1 MKQAILVQPQETRLK
16 ETPMPPIGA
25 EDVLVR
31 VHACGV
37 CASELHTWQGD
48 SGSYP
53 RELGH
58 EVAGEVIEVGPAVRS
73 LAVGTHVTGL
83 FHRGFAEF
91 AVAPERHVVALPE
104 SVSFESGIG
113 EPIACIVS
121 AARRTRVELG
131 DTVAII
137 GLGFMGL
144 LMLQAIRCKGP
155 ARVIAIDIRDDV
167 RDAARSF
174 GADAVLHPDQVGD
187 NLKVFR
193 GSAPGYGV
201 DIVIETT
208 GTQPGLTL
216 AGQMVREHGML
227 SILGYHQGK
236 PRSIDMEL
244 WNWKALDVLNAHER
258 RIDYKAD
265 CMRRGIALI
274 ASGQIAVTPLITHRF
289 GLDQVDAAF
298 GALQAKPEGF
308 KKAIVLP
315 TM

>member
-1 MKQAILVQPQETRLK
+1 MKQAILVQPQETSLK
-16 ETPMPPIGA
+16 ETLMPPIRVN
-25 EDVLVR
+25 DVLVR

-48 SGSYP
+48 SGTYP

-58 EVAGEVIEVGPAVRS
+58 EVAGEVIALGSDVRS
-73 LAVGTHVTGL
+73 LAIGTRVTGL

-131 DTVAII
+131 DTVAIV

-144 LMLQAIRCKGP
+144 LMLQAVRRKGP

-174 GADAVLHPDQVGD
+174 GADDVLHPDQVGD

-193 GSAPGYGV
+193 GSASAYGV
-201 DIVIETT
+201 DVAIETT

-227 SILGYHQGK
+227 SILGYHQGN

-274 ASGQIAVTPLITHRF
+274 ASGQIDVAPLITHRF
-289 GLDQVDAAF
+289 ALDQVDAAF

-315 TM
+315 AM